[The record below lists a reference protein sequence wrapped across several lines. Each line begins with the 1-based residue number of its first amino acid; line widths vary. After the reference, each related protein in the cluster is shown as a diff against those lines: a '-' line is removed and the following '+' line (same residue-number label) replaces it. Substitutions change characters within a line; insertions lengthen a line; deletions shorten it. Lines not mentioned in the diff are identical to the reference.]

1 MGLSCERI
9 NEKFVTI
16 HGVEF
21 FDNPSSCIANFE
33 NDHWTNK
40 IISFIQ
46 CIATFFTYS
55 LEIISS
61 IFRRSE
67 LQVQPY
73 VEDRDL
79 LKKRLVV
86 CIHGINAT
94 PYCFRKLI
102 EEMQMQDLSET
113 DIYIPQVLE
122 RGNTKLDEAIAPILQ
137 KIAKWAATAPE
148 NNELVLVGTS
158 NGGRIARA
166 LEVELKASADTNRNI
181 KKLRVLSIVS
191 ASNGSSLVNLI
202 NQLGL
207 SWLLPTDIADEMPTD
222 SERSQK
228 LYREWK
234 AGLLNPAACESDY
247 VYIASPYDG
256 LVPNYD
262 STLPDVSPK
271 KGLYALV
278 PNHGHFSILDATAKT
293 VAEII
298 LSSNNF
304 SSPSTR
310 IY

>member
-166 LEVELKASADTNRNI
+166 LEVELKASPTVRAKRWRNFWVC
-181 KKLRVLSIVS
+181 RTS
-191 ASNGSSLVNLI
+191 AC
-202 NQLGL
+202 
-207 SWLLPTDIADEMPTD
+207 A
-222 SERSQK
+222 
-228 LYREWK
+228 
-234 AGLLNPAACESDY
+234 
-247 VYIASPYDG
+247 
-256 LVPNYD
+256 
-262 STLPDVSPK
+262 
-271 KGLYALV
+271 
-278 PNHGHFSILDATAKT
+278 
-293 VAEII
+293 
-298 LSSNNF
+298 
-304 SSPSTR
+304 
-310 IY
+310 